1 MEIELAPS
9 GGEVVVQADLS
20 DEVRAGIEEYVS
32 ASLAPETR
40 RAYLVAL
47 KPYWAWCQTAGRTA
61 CPADPE
67 TVAAYLTYMA
77 KERSLKPSTIKL
89 AKSAIS
95 AAHERNGYENPT
107 RTSLVR
113 DVVRGIDKTH
123 RSGRPRQARAAT
135 GEDIRAMASKS
146 TRLVDKR
153 DAAILLVGFGAALRR
168 SEIVALDVE
177 DVTRD
182 RKGRTLVHI
191 SHSKTDQTGKGHDA
205 VLPDEAAQ
213 AVWTWIAAADI
224 KTGPLFLRM
233 GRGPKGEEG
242 SPTRHRLTSHAVR
255 DIIRK
260 RAEEAGLEETHGPK
274 WSGHSL
280 RRGAAT
286 EADANGASELAIKR
300 LGRWNSMSAV
310 SRYIDPNKDV
320 GDLSALLGLR
330 PVRPVEPACWNWPA
344 PVVYPDQDDHDALVD
359 WHGGRCAICD
369 GAAGDVLDHD
379 HHTGFVRGWLCKS
392 CNVTEG
398 RSDEEVFV
406 KYRERN
412 PATILGVEMIYSG
425 RMRYEDSGKFHEVSE
440 EEELRRQAEVASAV
454 VSQLHI

>member
-47 KPYWAWCQTAGRTA
+47 KPYWGWCQTAGRTA

-77 KERSLKPSTIKL
+77 KERSLKPSTVKL

-135 GEDIRAMASKS
+135 GEEIRVMAAKS

-182 RKGRTLVHI
+182 RRGRTLVHI
-191 SHSKTDQTGKGHDA
+191 AHSKTDQTGRGHDA

-213 AVWTWIAAADI
+213 AVWTWVAAADI
-224 KTGPLFLRM
+224 KSGPLFLRM
-233 GRGPKGEEG
+233 ARGPKGEEG
-242 SPTRHRLTSHAVR
+242 RPTRHRLTSHAVR
-255 DIIRK
+255 DIIRQ
-260 RAEEAGLEETHGPK
+260 RAAEAGLDEEHGPK

-330 PVRPVEPACWNWPA
+330 PVRPVKPACWSWPTPA
-344 PVVYPDQDDHDALVD
+344 EPVTDHNGFTD
-359 WHGGRCAICD
+359 WHQGCAICGGSTYD
-369 GAAGDVLDHD
+369 HLDHD
-379 HHTGFVRGWLCKS
+379 HYTGYVRGWLCQS
-392 CNVTEG
+392 CNITEG
-398 RSDEEVFV
+398 RATDEVFI

-412 PATILGVEMIYSG
+412 PATILGLEMVYSAPFW
-425 RMRYEDSGKFHEVSE
+425 RYEDSGKFHEASPE
-440 EEELRRQAEVASAV
+440 EEARRMNEVASAV